1 MKNLKSL
8 NEFLNENISSNTEIE
23 IVKQSK
29 DNYFVNYQIADEIEI
44 EGNLIMFNTGR
55 SKEFKFEPS
64 DIQSEYQEYYDDN
77 WESIED
83 EILSY
88 FWKHKDKIDR

>member
-8 NEFLNENISSNTEIE
+8 NEFINENMSSNTEIE

-29 DNYFVNYQIADEIEI
+29 DNYFVNYQTMDDIEI
-44 EGNLIMFNTGR
+44 EGNLVMFNTGR

-64 DIQSEYQEYYDDN
+64 YIQPEYQEYYDDN

-88 FWKHKDKIDR
+88 FWKNKDKIDQ